1 MRTIRPIAL
10 ISFLF
15 FISVLAEKP
24 QSADDLTSS
33 YETNNDYEISDLDD
47 AADAANAADADDDYT
62 SDYNED
68 IIYTNMISKKPPS
81 APPATPS
88 RLTSPSLIKVPSPS
102 SSQSFVTPTCKKWRC
117 NMNGYIPIWKS
128 GASSFCTSDYMKLSI
143 QNKAYCQD
151 QFCEKV
157 CQQF

>member
-1 MRTIRPIAL
+1 MRTIKPIAL

-15 FISVLAEKP
+15 FISVLAENP
-24 QSADDLTSS
+24 LSTDDLTSS

-47 AADAANAADADDDYT
+47 AADADDDYT

-81 APPATPS
+81 TPPPVLPS
-88 RLTSPSLIKVPSPS
+88 SPSLIKMPS
-102 SSQSFVTPTCKKWRC
+102 SSQSLVTPTCKKWRC

-128 GASSFCTSDYMKLSI
+128 GASSFCTSDYMKLSM